1 MGDALLIG
9 LSGLQAAQQALEV
22 TSHNIANVNTPG
34 FTEQTA
40 ELSNAQTTMDGQ
52 LTSGNGVQLQDI
64 KRLADQLLITQ
75 LQQAQSDNGRLQQT
89 ATTLSS
95 AQSDFNEP
103 GANGLSAIL
112 DTLNTSLQSLS
123 SDPGSSASA
132 SATVSQLSSFTS
144 TLNNLGGQLAGLASD
159 LGGGLQT
166 ALAQVNQL
174 TSQIA
179 TLNGEI
185 AIQVH
190 TKGNPNDLLDQ
201 RDQLVSQLANY
212 MELQVNP
219 QSDGTVNIDSSG
231 AMLVGGTN
239 RQPLHS
245 GTTASGGL
253 AVLAKDGTTFAVG
266 GGSIGAMIDL
276 SNTVLPALIGSMDGF
291 TSTFARAM
299 NEAQATGTN
308 SAAPISSMVSGNA
321 VAGDQLD
328 ANLDASTQVQGVA
341 GGPGIPQAYLP
352 SFTDANGNPVA
363 RNLTINV
370 YDPATGSAQKYILRY
385 DPTTG
390 DGGRSLNDLISA
402 INTGRSAGGFSLY
415 PPNAAGVSGVLA
427 TRVPT
432 NGGYQLRLAA
442 QGGQTIDF
450 SPALDTQP
458 AVGAWTSGATTVS
471 GADPAL
477 ANQRLEFQ
485 VQGANLQAYTVSAV
499 DGSHIP
505 YGAAVALGG
514 TAAVVGGLNLTL
526 TAGAASYNNG
536 DTFAVDFNS
545 QGQIQGGSGSY
556 TATPTWTNGD
566 ATMTVAGQYT
576 GSQTFTP
583 ATQWSMRVV
592 SPGTIGAAAGAPVV
606 QFTYYTGPAS
616 APVQQTTQ
624 VALGPGYPPGTAV
637 PIADGVYATF
647 SAGQLSTTGNGASF
661 TVDSQPD
668 QAGLLSALGLN
679 AMFTGST
686 MEGLAVAAPLLANP
700 SELSV
705 GNTRAAGDNANV
717 ANMLAVWNQNI
728 FAGTTLNDS
737 YQGIVSNLGVQVQQT
752 TQAQSTQTALTTS
765 IQNQREQTSGV
776 SIDQQVTVLLQ
787 QQQAYSAA
795 AKIISTQQNLNA
807 TLIAMMQ

>member
-22 TSHNIANVNTPG
+22 TSNNIANVNTPG

-40 ELSNAQTTMDGQ
+40 DLSNAQTTMDGA
-52 LTSGNGVQLQDI
+52 LTSGNGVQLSGI

-89 ATTLSS
+89 TSTLTS

-112 DTLNTSLQSLS
+112 DALNASLQSLS
-123 SDPGSSASA
+123 GDPGSAAAASA
-132 SATVSQLSSFTS
+132 SVAQLSSFTS
-144 TLNNLGGQLAGLASD
+144 TLNNLGAQLDGLSSD
-159 LGGGLQT
+159 LGAGLQT

-185 AIQVH
+185 SIQIH

-212 MELQVNP
+212 MDLQVNP

-239 RQPLHS
+239 SEALHS

-253 AVLAKDGTTFAVG
+253 AVLAKDGTTFPVS

-276 SNTVLPALIGSMDGF
+276 ANTVLPGLIGSMDGF
-291 TSTFARAM
+291 TATFAHAM

-308 SAAPISSMVSGNA
+308 SAAPLTSMVSGNA
-321 VAGDQLD
+321 IAGDQLD
-328 ANLDASTQVQGVA
+328 ANLDASSQVQGVA
-341 GGPGIPQAYLP
+341 GGPGIPQADLP

-363 RNLTINV
+363 RNLAINV
-370 YDPATGSAQKYILRY
+370 YDPATGAAQKYTLRY
-385 DPTTG
+385 DPASG
-390 DGGRSLNDLISA
+390 DGGRSLADLIAA
-402 INTGRSAGGFSLY
+402 INTGRSAGGFTLY
-415 PPNAAGVSGVLA
+415 PQNAAGISGVLA
-427 TRVPT
+427 TEVPT

-442 QGGQTIDF
+442 RGGQTIDF

-477 ANQRLEFQ
+477 ASQRLVFQ
-485 VQGANLQAYTVSAV
+485 VQGTSLQAYTVSPV
-499 DGSHIP
+499 DGSHRA
-505 YGAAVALGG
+505 YGAPVALGG
-514 TAAVVGGLNLTL
+514 AAAVVGGLALALTP
-526 TAGAASYNNG
+526 GAASYHDG
-536 DTFAVDFNS
+536 DSFAVDFNS
-545 QGQIQGGSGSY
+545 QGQILGGSGSA
-556 TATPTWTNGD
+556 TATPTWTAGD
-566 ATMTVAGQYT
+566 ATMTVSGQYS

-583 ATQWSMRVV
+583 GTQWSMRVV
-592 SPGTIGAAAGAPVV
+592 SPGAIGAASGAPVV

-616 APVQQTTQ
+616 APVQQTSQ
-624 VALGPGYPPGTAV
+624 VALGANFPAGTEV

-647 SAGQLSTTGNGASF
+647 SAGQLSTTGNSAAF
-661 TVDSQPD
+661 TVDSQSD

-686 MEGLAVAAPLLANP
+686 MGTLAVAAPLLADP
-700 SELSV
+700 SEISV
-705 GNTRAAGDNANV
+705 GQTRAAGDNANV
-717 ANMLAVWNQNI
+717 ASMLAVWNQGI
-728 FAGTTLNDS
+728 FNGTTLNDR

-752 TQAQSTQTALTTS
+752 NQAQSTQTALTTS

-795 AKIISTQQNLNA
+795 AKVISTQQTLNA
-807 TLIAMMQ
+807 ALIAMMQ